1 MRLNT
6 LKPNPNSISNP
17 KRVGR
22 GIGSTLGKTGGRGHK
37 GQKSRAGGYHKI
49 GFEGGQ
55 MPLQRR
61 LPKVGFSS
69 RIGRVTAE
77 IRLHELANLDADV
90 IDLETLD
97 LVFRQNNKLNNGDSE
112 FDQFIIEII
121 GQKIKDNENCIN
133 DILEIVTKKFH
144 DNVKKK

>member
-6 LKPNPNSISNP
+6 LKPHPNSISNP

-90 IDLETLD
+90 IDLETLKSVR
-97 LVFRQNNKLNNGDSE
+97 LINKNIKYVK
-112 FDQFIIEII
+112 IILMN
-121 GQKIKDNENCIN
+121 IKNA
-133 DILEIVTKKFH
+133 
-144 DNVKKK
+144 

>member
-6 LKPNPNSISNP
+6 LKPHPDSNSNP

-22 GIGSTLGKTGGRGHK
+22 GIGSTNGKTAGRGHK
-37 GQKSRAGGYHKI
+37 GQKSRAGGYHKV

-69 RIGRVTAE
+69 RVSRIKAE
-77 IRLHELANLDADV
+77 IRLHELANLNADI
-90 IDLETLD
+90 IDLETLKAAR
-97 LVFRQNNKLNNGDSE
+97 LINKNIK
-112 FDQFIIEII
+112 QVKIILS
-121 GQKIKDNENCIN
+121 GK
-133 DILEIVTKKFH
+133 LEKPITIEGLMSTKGAK
-144 DNVKKK
+144 NAIESAGGKVEE

>member
-6 LKPNPNSISNP
+6 LKPHPDSNSNP

-22 GIGSTLGKTGGRGHK
+22 GIGSTNGKTAGRGHK
-37 GQKSRAGGYHKI
+37 GQKSRAGGYHKV

-69 RIGRVTAE
+69 RVSRIKAE
-77 IRLHELANLDADV
+77 IRLHELANLNADI
-90 IDLETLD
+90 IDLETLKAAR
-97 LVFRQNNKLNNGDSE
+97 LINKNIKHVK
-112 FDQFIIEII
+112 IILSGKLEKPIT
-121 GQKIKDNENCIN
+121 IKG
-133 DILEIVTKKFH
+133 LMSTKGAK
-144 DNVKKK
+144 NAIESAGGKVEE